1 MVDNSATERE
11 KEREVKVYDGV
22 VRVGHCKRG
31 VVNCACVLF
40 CCIFSWCRCISP
52 RWCVY
57 GPFGVE
63 QVFFLYSSFC
73 LLEAATAVLVG
84 GQGSAA
90 VVGSVV
96 VQRCRLVTAERW
108 GLLLN
113 EKWKVLCCIYLKVL

>member
-1 MVDNSATERE
+1 MHFAPMVCLWAVWGGT
-11 KEREVKVYDGV
+11 G
-22 VRVGHCKRG
+22 
-31 VVNCACVLF
+31 
-40 CCIFSWCRCISP
+40 
-52 RWCVY
+52 
-57 GPFGVE
+57 
-63 QVFFLYSSFC
+63 FFLYSSFC